1 MLGAIHILQRQ
12 LTELTHRRKL
22 LAFLFILPLLL
33 MVLFGALLSGQQVP
47 TILGNSTLPAVQE
60 LQKNQNLVALFSVL
74 KEDKWGGNQ
83 SQPTEILVAAFSSPT
98 NVSAYYFLYVIPAS
112 QNTTV
117 VLIDNSTS
125 IYYSAVAGNNGTL
138 IKASSGPLAAATSI
152 QTLPQVEMQPLYNEQ
167 TAVNLARAAVEIFGV
182 GLSIELG
189 PQQRLL
195 DVLFPEIVALE
206 IGWVGVLGA
215 AVTSVEDRISGA
227 RRRILM
233 TPISRLSFIL
243 GSALGNFLLIG
254 LQLIVLFATGILV
267 FHIYVAGNFYA
278 LIPIL
283 CAASFAVI
291 GIGLVI
297 SHFSKTPDEAFYFSA
312 LINLPSGFLSSQY
325 IQVVHT
331 PISTLVSSIFPM
343 TYANKALTAIVLNG
357 ASLLSVIPEL
367 VALGIFAVSLYF
379 LGTMMVMRER

>member
-1 MLGAIHILQRQ
+1 LLGAIHILHRQ
-12 LTELTHRRKL
+12 LIELSHRRKL

-47 TILGNSTLPAVQE
+47 FVPNSSTLPAIQE
-60 LQKNQNLVALFSVL
+60 LQNNKNLATLYSIFKAVN
-74 KEDKWGGNQ
+74 GGNNP
-83 SQPTEILVAAFSSPT
+83 SDPTKILVAAYQSPT
-98 NVSAYYFLYVIPAS
+98 YASVEYFLYVLPGAENS
-112 QNTTV
+112 TV
-117 VLIDNSTS
+117 ILIDNSSST
-125 IYYSAVAGNNGTL
+125 YHSAVVSSSGEI
-138 IKASSGPLAAATSI
+138 IKTSSGPLSSVSSI
-152 QTLPQVEMQPLYNEQ
+152 QSLPQVSMQPLYNDQ
-167 TAVNLARAAVEIFGV
+167 TAMNLAQAAIEVFGV

-189 PQQRLL
+189 PQQSLL
-195 DVLFPEIVALE
+195 NVLFPEIVGLE

-227 RRRILM
+227 RRRMLM
-233 TPISRLSFIL
+233 TPVSRLSFVL

-267 FHIYVAGNFYA
+267 FHVNVAGSLYD
-278 LIPIL
+278 LIPVV
-283 CAASFAVI
+283 CAASFSVI

-331 PISTLVSSIFPM
+331 PINTLASSIFPM
-343 TYANKALTAIVLNG
+343 TYANKALTAIIVNG
-357 ASLLSVIPEL
+357 ASLLSVMPEL
-367 VALGIFAVSLYF
+367 VTLGIFAVGLYF
-379 LGTMMVMRER
+379 LGTVMVMRER